1 MAEITLKAATGRTQ
15 GSAASRRLRAEG
27 KVPAVVYGAGVDP
40 TAITVDWRELRL
52 ALTTDKGLNAVIELD
67 VDGDSHPTIV
77 KDMQRHPVRRDVVHV
92 DFLVVERNKPVVAEV
107 PIQLEGEPEKVLQ
120 QRGVVAQ
127 ELHMLTV
134 HAKPADI
141 PGHLTLDITELEIGQ
156 TLTVAELTLP
166 RGVTTD
172 ADPEQAVV
180 SAQVTRAVEAETAE
194 GAEGEAAEG
203 EAGDGEGAE
212 GDEAEGGGDGEGD
225 AEGGPWRSSVAGVPP
240 PSGAAPRPTSS
251 WSAWPTRAAT
261 TPARATTWGPTRS
274 GSWPSATARRSGS
287 PGNGPTWP
295 SCGWGRSG
303 SCWPCPTPT

>member
-1 MAEITLKAATGRTQ
+1 MAEITLKARTGRTQ

-40 TAITVDWRELRL
+40 TAITIDWRELRV

-67 VDGDSHPTIV
+67 VEGESHPTIV
-77 KDMQRHPVRRDVVHV
+77 KDMQRHPVRRDVIHV

-107 PIQLEGEPEKVLQ
+107 PILLEGEPEKVLQ

-141 PGHLTLDITELEIGQ
+141 PGHLSLDITGLEIGQ

-172 ADPEQAVV
+172 VDMEQAIV

-194 GAEGEAAEG
+194 GEEAEGEAAEG
-203 EAGDGEGAE
+203 EEAGEG
-212 GDEAEGGGDGEGD
+212 GDDEASGDSGEGGDGEG
-225 AEGGPWRSSVAGVPP
+225 
-240 PSGAAPRPTSS
+240 
-251 WSAWPTRAAT
+251 
-261 TPARATTWGPTRS
+261 
-274 GSWPSATARRSGS
+274 
-287 PGNGPTWP
+287 
-295 SCGWGRSG
+295 
-303 SCWPCPTPT
+303 

>member
-1 MAEITLKAATGRTQ
+1 MAEITLKAQTGRTQ

-27 KVPAVVYGAGVDP
+27 KVPAVFYGAGVDP
-40 TAITVDWRELRL
+40 TAITIDWRELRL

-92 DFLVVERNKPVVAEV
+92 DFLVVERDKPVMAEV

-134 HAKPADI
+134 LAKPADI
-141 PGHLTLDITELEIGQ
+141 PGHLSLDISGLEIGQ

-172 ADPEQAVV
+172 VDVEQAIVT
-180 SAQVTRAVEAETAE
+180 AQVTRAVEAEA
-194 GAEGEAAEG
+194 AEGEAAAEG
-203 EAGDGEGAE
+203 AAE
-212 GDEAEGGGDGEGD
+212 GDEASGDDESGDD
-225 AEGGPWRSSVAGVPP
+225 AEG
-240 PSGAAPRPTSS
+240 
-251 WSAWPTRAAT
+251 
-261 TPARATTWGPTRS
+261 
-274 GSWPSATARRSGS
+274 
-287 PGNGPTWP
+287 
-295 SCGWGRSG
+295 
-303 SCWPCPTPT
+303 

>member
-15 GSAASRRLRAEG
+15 GSAASRRLRAQG

-40 TAITVDWRELRL
+40 TAITVDWRELRV

-67 VDGDSHPTIV
+67 VEGDSHPTIV
-77 KDMQRHPVRRDVVHV
+77 KDMQRHPVRRDVLHI
-92 DFLVVERNKPVVAEV
+92 DFLVVERNKPVEAEV

-134 HAKPADI
+134 SAKPADI
-141 PGHLTLDITELEIGQ
+141 PGHLSLDITELEIGQ
-156 TLTVAELTLP
+156 TFTVADLTLP

-194 GAEGEAAEG
+194 AAEGVAAEG
-203 EAGDGEGAE
+203 EAGEGEGAE
-212 GDEAEGGGDGEGD
+212 GEGESGGDGEGD
-225 AEGGPWRSSVAGVPP
+225 AEG
-240 PSGAAPRPTSS
+240 
-251 WSAWPTRAAT
+251 
-261 TPARATTWGPTRS
+261 
-274 GSWPSATARRSGS
+274 
-287 PGNGPTWP
+287 
-295 SCGWGRSG
+295 
-303 SCWPCPTPT
+303 

>member
-225 AEGGPWRSSVAGVPP
+225 AEG
-240 PSGAAPRPTSS
+240 
-251 WSAWPTRAAT
+251 
-261 TPARATTWGPTRS
+261 
-274 GSWPSATARRSGS
+274 
-287 PGNGPTWP
+287 
-295 SCGWGRSG
+295 
-303 SCWPCPTPT
+303 